1 MSTLEDIPI
10 WPICTF
16 FLAGFH
22 CLKPSHSVEVLV
34 FSRTFDGKLLKL
46 GSNIKKCSNQ
56 SPSFIFHHCSME
68 YDLNDF
74 YKRNIEKLF
83 LRGNRYPNW
92 QRTYPLA
99 ASMIF
104 LFPLRGIWTRSPDW
118 RKTCRLGPYSHPPI
132 FMARCLNTSPDEWHW
147 FQLISLMILCDY

>member
-1 MSTLEDIPI
+1 MCQIPNRNQPVQIMYVLPSMFILMSTLEDIPI

-104 LFPLRGIWTRSPDW
+104 LFPLRGIWTRSPGLEED
-118 RKTCRLGPYSHPPI
+118 L
-132 FMARCLNTSPDEWHW
+132 
-147 FQLISLMILCDY
+147 